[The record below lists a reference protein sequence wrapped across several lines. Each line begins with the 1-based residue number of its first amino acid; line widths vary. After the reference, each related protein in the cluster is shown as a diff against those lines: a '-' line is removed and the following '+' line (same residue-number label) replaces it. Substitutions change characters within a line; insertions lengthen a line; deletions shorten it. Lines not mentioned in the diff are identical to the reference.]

1 MAPSDVPDE
10 TLTDDLSGLGYA
22 DALAELEGILADLED
37 DGIDIDL
44 LGAKVGRA
52 TALIR
57 LCRDRITA
65 ARVQVERVV
74 ADLDTLSTT
83 DADDGVIDAAVDDDD
98 LDE

>member
-1 MAPSDVPDE
+1 MAP
-10 TLTDDLSGLGYA
+10 DDTPSTEPGYS

-44 LGAKVGRA
+44 LGEKVARA
-52 TALIR
+52 TTLIR

-74 ADLDTLSTT
+74 ADLDSLSE
-83 DADDGVIDAAVDDDD
+83 DDDGD
-98 LDE
+98 

>member
-1 MAPSDVPDE
+1 MSDLPPPDDD
-10 TLTDDLSGLGYA
+10 LTDLTDLGYA

-44 LGAKVGRA
+44 LGTKVARA

-57 LCRDRITA
+57 LCRDRITS

-74 ADLDTLSTT
+74 ADLDTLV
-83 DADDGVIDAAVDDDD
+83 ADDT
-98 LDE
+98 EE

>member
-1 MAPSDVPDE
+1 MSDLPPPVDD
-10 TLTDDLSGLGYA
+10 LTDLTDLGYA

-44 LGAKVGRA
+44 LGTKVARA

-57 LCRDRITA
+57 LCRDRITS

-74 ADLDTLSTT
+74 ADLDTLV
-83 DADDGVIDAAVDDDD
+83 ADDT
-98 LDE
+98 DE

>member
-1 MAPSDVPDE
+1 MPTPAGLPDDQS
-10 TLTDDLSGLGYA
+10 TDDELSGLGYA

-74 ADLDTLSTT
+74 ADLDTLSV
-83 DADDGVIDAAVDDDD
+83 DDEDDDD
-98 LDE
+98 E

>member
-1 MAPSDVPDE
+1 MSDLPPPADD
-10 TLTDDLSGLGYA
+10 LTDLTDLGYA

-44 LGAKVGRA
+44 LGTKVARA

-57 LCRDRITA
+57 LCRDRITS

-74 ADLDTLSTT
+74 ADLDTLV
-83 DADDGVIDAAVDDDD
+83 ADDT
-98 LDE
+98 EE

>member
-1 MAPSDVPDE
+1 MAPSDVPDDTVAE
-10 TLTDDLSGLGYA
+10 DLADLGYA

-74 ADLDTLSTT
+74 ADLDTLSS
-83 DADDGVIDAAVDDDD
+83 ADDPDD
-98 LDE
+98 LDDE

>member
-1 MAPSDVPDE
+1 MSDLPPPADD
-10 TLTDDLSGLGYA
+10 LTDLTDLGYA

-44 LGAKVGRA
+44 LGTKVARA

-57 LCRDRITA
+57 LCRDRITS

-74 ADLDTLSTT
+74 ADLDTLV
-83 DADDGVIDAAVDDDD
+83 ADDTR
-98 LDE
+98 E

>member
-1 MAPSDVPDE
+1 MAPPNDAQGE
-10 TLTDDLSGLGYA
+10 MAADDLSELGYA

-74 ADLDTLSTT
+74 ADLDTLST
-83 DADDGVIDAAVDDDD
+83 AAPDDEDDDD
-98 LDE
+98 D

>member
-1 MAPSDVPDE
+1 MSDAPLPD
-10 TLTDDLSGLGYA
+10 TDLTDLGYA

-44 LGAKVGRA
+44 LGTKVARA

-57 LCRDRITA
+57 LCRDRITS

-74 ADLDTLSTT
+74 ADLDTLV
-83 DADDGVIDAAVDDDD
+83 DGDSED
-98 LDE
+98 

>member
-1 MAPSDVPDE
+1 MSDLPPPVDD
-10 TLTDDLSGLGYA
+10 LTDLTDLGYA

-44 LGAKVGRA
+44 LGTKVARA

-57 LCRDRITA
+57 LCRDRITS

-74 ADLDTLSTT
+74 ADLDTLVANDT
-83 DADDGVIDAAVDDDD
+83 
-98 LDE
+98 EE

>member
-1 MAPSDVPDE
+1 MSDLPPPVDD
-10 TLTDDLSGLGYA
+10 LTDLTDLGYA

-44 LGAKVGRA
+44 LGTKVARA

-57 LCRDRITA
+57 LCRDRITS

-74 ADLDTLSTT
+74 ADLDTLV
-83 DADDGVIDAAVDDDD
+83 ADDT
-98 LDE
+98 EE